1 MSMQELEEEFKKDE
15 KAFKDTLQKE
25 QLSVVG
31 IILDMRKIITKT
43 GKNMMF
49 LYCEWFDYDF
59 EVTIF
64 DRDYAEYKDK
74 LEIWKVVIVEWN
86 LDVNFEYGRKNIRSR
101 KIITAS
107 LTQVRDQ
114 AKDMWLIDNVK
125 RKMLWAQ
132 DLQQD
137 QELSENSD
145 SEGEVTSIDMDSN
158 SENSDFEWE
167 LDAKISEN
175 KSEKPQKIAE
185 TIPPKYIIEIPEGTK
200 LEQIHRLKDFLNNQ
214 TPGTCAIYIY
224 ISWKEV
230 DTKFSISNLQ
240 ELDVWTTNNL

>member
-1 MSMQELEEEFKKDE
+1 MSELELEFKKDE
-15 KAFKDTLQKE
+15 KAFKDKLQKE

-49 LYCEWFDYDF
+49 LYCEGFDYDF

-74 LEIWKVVIVEWN
+74 LEVGKVVIVEWN

-101 KIITAS
+101 KIIVAS

-114 AKDMWLIDNVK
+114 AKDMGLLDDVK

-132 DLQQD
+132 ELK
-137 QELSENSD
+137 QETQEGSNSD
-145 SEGEVTSIDMDSN
+145 VDWEISAKENISTTSSW
-158 SENSDFEWE
+158 DFEWDLE
-167 LDAKISEN
+167 NKISQN
-175 KSEKPQKIAE
+175 KVEKVEKNAQQFTE
-185 TIPPKYIIEIPEGTK
+185 KYIVEIPKWTW
-200 LEQIHRLKDFLNNQ
+200 LDQIHRLKDFLSSQ
-214 TPGTCAIYIY
+214 SPWATSIYILL
-224 ISWKEV
+224 SWKEI
-230 DTKFSISNLQ
+230 DTKFALADLQDLHIWETQNL
-240 ELDVWTTNNL
+240 